1 MDNSMVFLET
11 YVLQQDMRIRLPK
24 AILSNVGAE
33 KGKTMFD
40 IYFSADKNSIILK
53 VHEDVAGEKKWA
65 MDQPLLLKQ

>member
-24 AILSNVGAE
+24 AILSNVRAE

-40 IYFSADKNSIILK
+40 IYFSADENSIILK
-53 VHEDVAGEKKWA
+53 VHKDVAGENK
-65 MDQPLLLKQ
+65 

>member
-1 MDNSMVFLET
+1 MVFLET

-40 IYFSADKNSIILK
+40 IYFSADDNTIVLK
-53 VHEDVAGEKKWA
+53 VHKNVAGENK
-65 MDQPLLLKQ
+65 

>member
-24 AILSNVGAE
+24 AILSNVVAE

-40 IYFSADKNSIILK
+40 IYFSADENAIVLK
-53 VHEDVAGEKKWA
+53 VHKNVAGENK
-65 MDQPLLLKQ
+65 

>member
-11 YVLQQDMRIRLPK
+11 YVLQQDMRIRMPK

-40 IYFSADKNSIILK
+40 IYFNTVEDSIILK
-53 VHEDVAGEKKWA
+53 VHKNEAGEKNE
-65 MDQPLLLKQ
+65 

>member
-40 IYFSADKNSIILK
+40 IYFSADDNTIVLK
-53 VHEDVAGEKKWA
+53 VHKNVAGEHK
-65 MDQPLLLKQ
+65 

>member
-1 MDNSMVFLET
+1 MDSSLVFLET

-40 IYFSADKNSIILK
+40 IYFNFGENSLILK
-53 VHEDVAGEKKWA
+53 VHKDVTGEEK
-65 MDQPLLLKQ
+65 